1 MDTIQS
7 SNIVVVDTTL
17 QVNLNTVAS
26 NTIESTDVSNDGME
40 ALNRTTHT
48 FPITLEPSTAVTN
61 RTDEIQTPI
70 FQHENTIT
78 DNTSVTSDIEI
89 ASTNQ
94 DDDENYLSIAEINE
108 TSIIS
113 DIAD

>member
-1 MDTIQS
+1 MKPSVVIDTIQS
-7 SNIVVVDTTL
+7 SNIIVVDTTL

-40 ALNRTTHT
+40 ALNRTSHT
-48 FPITLEPSTAVTN
+48 FPITIEPSTVVTN
-61 RTDEIQTPI
+61 RTDE
-70 FQHENTIT
+70 NNIT
-78 DNTSVTSDIEI
+78 DNISVTSDIEI
-89 ASTNQ
+89 ASTTQ